1 MQKALIVIGI
11 LILLVGLFWPVAKE
25 LPIGRL
31 PGDISVK
38 GDKYSFYFLIVSCLV
53 ISIVATLFYKFFNKV
68 LKKQLSISFD
78 SNSLSPL
85 FLVMLSQRA

>member
-31 PGDISVK
+31 SGDISVK
-38 GDKYSFYFLIVSCLV
+38 GDKYSFYFPIVTCIV
-53 ISIVATLFYKFFNKV
+53 ISIIVSLFFKFFK
-68 LKKQLSISFD
+68 
-78 SNSLSPL
+78 
-85 FLVMLSQRA
+85 

>member
-11 LILLVGLFWPVAKE
+11 LILLVGLFWSVAKE

-38 GDKYSFYFLIVSCLV
+38 GDKYSFYFPIVTCIV
-53 ISIVATLFYKFFNKV
+53 ISIIVSLFFKFFK
-68 LKKQLSISFD
+68 
-78 SNSLSPL
+78 
-85 FLVMLSQRA
+85 

>member
-38 GDKYSFYFLIVSCLV
+38 EDKYSFYFPIVTCIV
-53 ISIVATLFYKFFNKV
+53 ISIIVSLFFQFFK
-68 LKKQLSISFD
+68 
-78 SNSLSPL
+78 
-85 FLVMLSQRA
+85 